1 MKLTESF
8 RISWRAIT
16 GHKLRSSLTTLG
28 IIIGV
33 GAVIVFMVLGG
44 AFEANIAQDIQEG
57 NDEPGMWVNTQQ
69 QAGGFGGTQFVDAAI
84 YTESDVAA
92 LESIDGVEYVAPE
105 ASLPVAQL
113 NHGDQQ
119 RTGGFAIEATTGD
132 RLEEDITTGE
142 SFSADDELVLS
153 AEATDLVEGELGVG
167 DEVELSYEDGTSKTF
182 TIVGLV
188 DDTSSGGNNLIPTA
202 GYVSLDNYQTTVAT
216 PDGDQER
223 AYSSM
228 IVTAES
234 AETLDE
240 TQEATLDYLQTESD
254 AAQLKQD
261 EYDIRAQ
268 TVDDAVDQI
277 GDIIDQFTFLI
288 GGIAAISLVVG
299 SIGIANIMIVSVTER
314 TREIGIMKAI
324 GARKRD
330 IIQLFIVEALI
341 LGVIGAVI
349 GVAVGLGIGY
359 LGATGIGWPM
369 VYPVNWIAIAVVI
382 GMTVGVLSGLYPAW
396 RGARVD
402 PIEALR
408 HE

>member
-216 PDGDQER
+216 PDGGQER

-341 LGVIGAVI
+341 LGVIGAII

-369 VYPVNWIAIAVVI
+369 VYPVDWIAIAVVI

>member
-44 AFEANIAQDIQEG
+44 AFEANIAQDIREG

-69 QAGGFGGTQFVDAAI
+69 ESSGFGGSQILTNPI

-92 LESIDGVEYVAPE
+92 LESIDGVDFVAPE
-105 ASLPVAQL
+105 ANKRAIQL
-113 NHGDQQ
+113 RHGDQQ
-119 RTGGFAIEATTGD
+119 QTGQFNIQATDPQRLDGD
-132 RLEEDITTGE
+132 LSAGE
-142 SFSADDELVLS
+142 LFEADDEIVLP
-153 AEATDLVEGELGVG
+153 ADAADIVDGGLAVG
-167 DEVELSYEDGTSKTF
+167 DEVQINYDGGPTKTF
-182 TIVGLV
+182 TVVGIVEESPG
-188 DDTSSGGNNLIPTA
+188 GGNNRIPTA
-202 GYVSLDNYQTTVAT
+202 GYISLDNYGTTVET
-216 PDGDQER
+216 PDGDTEK
-223 AYSSM
+223 AYASM
-228 IVTAES
+228 IVAAES
-234 AETLDE
+234 TDTLDE
-240 TQEATLDYLQTESD
+240 TQAAVLDYLKTDSD
-254 AAQLKQD
+254 AAQLKGDDQV
-261 EYDIRAQ
+261 IKAQ

-341 LGVIGAVI
+341 LGVIGAII

-369 VYPVNWIAIAVVI
+369 VYPVDWIAIAVVI

>member
-202 GYVSLDNYQTTVAT
+202 GYVSLDNYQTTVTT